1 MKKIFCTIAA
11 ALTIAAA
18 TAQTLNVTTGG
29 ATYQF
34 PAAQAG
40 QMTFTG

>member
-1 MKKIFCTIAA
+1 MKKIMSTIVAMLA
-11 ALTIAAA
+11 IVAA

-34 PAAQAG
+34 PASQ
-40 QMTFTG
+40 TGK